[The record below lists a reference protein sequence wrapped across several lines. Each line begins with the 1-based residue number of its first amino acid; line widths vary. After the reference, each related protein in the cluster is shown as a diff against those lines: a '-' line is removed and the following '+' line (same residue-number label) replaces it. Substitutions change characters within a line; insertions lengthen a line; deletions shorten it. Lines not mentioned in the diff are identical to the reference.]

1 MIRLIL
7 IVLLGSLAAPATLAH
22 DGYPTSVRV
31 QYVLDCIAANGNDF
45 AILQKCSCSIDFVAQ
60 KFALEQYEQIET
72 ILRMRK
78 VPGEN
83 TSMFRDVPWIKQAVA
98 EFDDIQTEARLACF
112 GM

>member
-1 MIRLIL
+1 MKRLIL
-7 IVLLGSLAAPATLAH
+7 IALFGSLAAPAALAH
-22 DGYPTSVRV
+22 DGYPTAARV
-31 QYVLDCIAANGNDF
+31 EYVLDCMATNGNDF
-45 AILQKCSCSIDFVAQ
+45 AALQKCSCSIDFIAE
-60 KFALEQYEQIET
+60 KLALEQYERIET

-83 TSMFRDVPWIKQAVA
+83 TSMFRDVPWIKQAIA